1 MQNIGREL
9 TDAQAARVFFYAL
22 ADDAMIDAWEGCTEV
37 TEEIYRRIRRLIWE
51 SGSGELFVDMCK
63 KFPQFISGEDTP
75 DMNEVR
81 EFAKIMQTV

>member
-1 MQNIGREL
+1 MQSIGREL

-22 ADDAMIDAWEGCTEV
+22 ADDAMIDAWEGRTEV
-37 TEEIYRRIRRLIWE
+37 TKELYRKIRKLIWT
-51 SGSGELFVDMCK
+51 SGSGVLFADMCD
-63 KFPQFISGEDTP
+63 KFPQFINDEDTP